1 MLSQYFRSSGRPLAP
16 IRKPSCPKCGGHLSL
31 VRIPGPSAS
40 DIGMFDCA
48 CCDRIHAGAVEAD
61 PMRSAAVLWL
71 ASHDLRSPT

>member
-1 MLSQYFRSSGRPLAP
+1 MLSQYFRSFGPSLAP
-16 IRKPSCPKCGGHLSL
+16 VLQPRCPKCGGHLGL
-31 VRIPGPSAS
+31 VRIPGPSVS

-48 CCDRIHAGAVEAD
+48 CCDHIHAGAVDTD